1 MNLNLAK
8 NLKNFSVLYI
18 EDEDGLRQSVFE
30 MLNLFFKKVY
40 LAQDGQKAFEILEE
54 ITPDLII
61 TDIKMPKIDGI
72 SFIKQIRQNGNQTP
86 IIIISAY
93 TETDDLL
100 EAVELSII
108 SYVTKPITETKLT
121 IALEKFLKKMKIS
134 YEYKLKD
141 GWSINFSNQT
151 ISSVDKTYTL
161 TSKESKFLQTL
172 VLNKGF
178 ISYSQMESE
187 LWQNSFVSDNA
198 MRLFIKNL
206 RKKCPKDFLQN
217 IQNKGYKIQ
226 I

>member
-178 ISYSQMESE
+178 ISYSQMEAE

>member
-151 ISSVDKTYTL
+151 ISSVEKTYTL

-178 ISYSQMESE
+178 ISYSQMETE

>member
-178 ISYSQMESE
+178 ISYSQMETE

>member
-1 MNLNLAK
+1 MNLNLVK

-178 ISYSQMESE
+178 ISYSQMETE